1 MARSN
6 NQTATMSIT
15 EVQDLMISRIS
26 IAQKIETLKAANFKK
41 TDIENHGINY
51 RRISPC
57 DSSS

>member
-15 EVQDLMISRIS
+15 EVQDLMTSRIS

-41 TDIENHGINY
+41 NRH
-51 RRISPC
+51 
-57 DSSS
+57 